1 MNKVGNGD
9 VAEYSAILLMSLL
22 AFINI
27 LSLLSLSD
35 IILNFKVDIS
45 QSPKLISL
53 MLLFGLVI
61 LFYFLFVRKDRH
73 LEIAKEY
80 ENETS
85 KKKIIG
91 NILALSYILMSFVLL
106 MLCFYL
112 MIQKNR
118 GLITNYPIP

>member
-112 MIQKNR
+112 MMQKNK
-118 GLITNYPIP
+118 GFN